1 MNIAKLMKQA
11 QQMQANLAKV
21 QEDLA
26 KRSYEATTG
35 GGAVKAVCTGD
46 GSLQGLTI
54 SPEIVKEGDVE
65 MLQDLILTAV
75 QEASSKAKDEAQRE
89 MGKLTAGMGLPPGM
103 GL

>member
-11 QQMQANLAKV
+11 QQMQSNLQKV

-26 KRSYEATTG
+26 KRSYEASAG
-35 GGAVKAVCTGD
+35 GGAVKAVCNGEGHLTA
-46 GSLQGLTI
+46 LTI

-75 QEASSKAKDEAQRE
+75 QEAGDKARSEMQRE
-89 MGKLTAGMGLPPGM
+89 MGKLTAGLPPGL
-103 GL
+103 GF